1 MAAFGSFCLLI
12 ALALAAYNLLAGA
25 LALRLIATGLVGR
38 PPADSSKST
47 SISAIVGAIIGGAIA
62 ISTGSSAITAG
73 EYGSIGAVLGGL
85 LGLAL
90 TRFPRGWLAARISPE
105 RLADTARRAGIA
117 GFIAVTGAAFALIW
131 SVFTN
136 DFSITYILEHS
147 NRALPIPYKFAALW
161 SGQEGSLLLWAWLLG
176 IYGFVLRL
184 RHKTDVK
191 LYAYAG
197 SILAGVQVFFLS
209 VLVFAAPPFSL
220 LPGYVAGGPV
230 PADGNGLNP
239 LLQYP
244 EMVIHPPMLYLGYV
258 GFSVPFAF
266 ALGALMMRYPGEKWI
281 KITRTWTMVT
291 WLFLTCGIFLGMHW
305 AYAVLGWGGYWGW
318 DPVENASFMPWL
330 TGTAFLHS
338 VMMQERKGMMKSW
351 NVWLIFSTFLLTLL
365 GTLLTR
371 AGLVSSVHAFAQSS
385 IGTWFVVFMCIVLA
399 VCIFTYV
406 LQRSHLKTEHQL
418 ESLVSRESSFL
429 FNNLMLLTACFVILW
444 GTLFPVLSEYVEGS
458 KVTVGA
464 PFYNAVAV
472 PIGLFLLFLTGVGP
486 LLPWRSTSLKAIKRN
501 FVLPSIALWVTV
513 IVCFVAGANPWTGGT
528 FDQGRFY
535 AMVAFALSA
544 AVFTAIV
551 AEFLRGAAVIMRQT
565 GRNIFA
571 ALWLLTRRNTRR
583 YGGYL
588 VHIGVVIVVVG
599 LAGAA
604 FNKNI
609 ESEMGLHSKINIGP
623 YTLEQ
628 VGASQDSN
636 LNYDSD
642 YALLDVYKGGKKV
655 FQLAPEKRIYLVS
668 GQPQT
673 MVAIHST
680 PEWDLYVV
688 YEGANPDTSQPI
700 IKAFLNPLVG
710 WIWFG
715 LAVIV
720 AGTFIALVPSLTP
733 ATAALRIPAT
743 RATAIE
749 PVLKGGA

>member
-1 MAAFGSFCLLI
+1 
-12 ALALAAYNLLAGA
+12 
-25 LALRLIATGLVGR
+25 
-38 PPADSSKST
+38 
-47 SISAIVGAIIGGAIA
+47 
-62 ISTGSSAITAG
+62 
-73 EYGSIGAVLGGL
+73 
-85 LGLAL
+85 
-90 TRFPRGWLAARISPE
+90 
-105 RLADTARRAGIA
+105 
-117 GFIAVTGAAFALIW
+117 
-131 SVFTN
+131 
-136 DFSITYILEHS
+136 
-147 NRALPIPYKFAALW
+147 
-161 SGQEGSLLLWAWLLG
+161 
-176 IYGFVLRL
+176 
-184 RHKTDVK
+184 
-191 LYAYAG
+191 
-197 SILAGVQVFFLS
+197 
-209 VLVFAAPPFSL
+209 
-220 LPGYVAGGPV
+220 
-230 PADGNGLNP
+230 
-239 LLQYP
+239 
-244 EMVIHPPMLYLGYV
+244 
-258 GFSVPFAF
+258 
-266 ALGALMMRYPGEKWI
+266 
-281 KITRTWTMVT
+281 
-291 WLFLTCGIFLGMHW
+291 
-305 AYAVLGWGGYWGW
+305 
-318 DPVENASFMPWL
+318 
-330 TGTAFLHS
+330 
-338 VMMQERKGMMKSW
+338 MMKSW

-501 FVLPSIALWVTV
+501 FVMPSIALWVTV
-513 IVCFVAGANPWTGGT
+513 IVCFVAGANPWKGGA

-535 AMVAFALSA
+535 AMVAFAMSA

-551 AEFLRGAAVIMRQT
+551 AEFLRGAGVIMRQT
-565 GRNIFA
+565 GRNLFA

-609 ESEMGLHSKINIGP
+609 ESEMGLHSKISIGP

-655 FQLAPEKRIYLVS
+655 FQLAPEKRVYLVS

-688 YEGANPDTSQPI
+688 YEGANPDTGQPI

-743 RATAIE
+743 QTAPAE
-749 PVLKGGA
+749 PALKGGA